1 MSNIINKIFDT
12 KLQSKIT
19 LSKALLLFYLIIGTG
34 YIKNIYSGQL
44 HDFIKNSRYAQHFIG
59 IIIMLILI
67 MEYGGVKKLVPIVVY
82 SILAYS
88 WFILT
93 TKLDVK
99 WNIAIILLMVLGY
112 FYEFKMSKKEVSA
125 KSDQA
130 LFKSDK
136 NKIKENH
143 NSIKTVI
150 VVSILAVT
158 LLGTIQY
165 LSKKKIQYGGN
176 FDPITF
182 LFEGRQK

>member
-19 LSKALLLFYLIIGTG
+19 LSKALLLFYLVIGSG
-34 YIKNIYSGQL
+34 YIQNIYSGQL
-44 HDFIKNSRYAQHFIG
+44 QDFIKNSRYVQHFIG
-59 IIIMLILI
+59 MIIMLILMI
-67 MEYGGVKKLVPIVVY
+67 DYGGVKKLLPAIVY
-82 SILAYS
+82 SILAYI

-136 NKIKENH
+136 QKIKKNH
-143 NSIKTVI
+143 NSIKNVI
-150 VVSILAVT
+150 IVSILAVT
-158 LLGTIQY
+158 VLGTIQY
-165 LSKKKIQYGGN
+165 LSKKKVQYGGN

>member
-19 LSKALLLFYLIIGTG
+19 LSRALLLFYLIIGTG
-34 YIKNIYSGQL
+34 YIQNIYSGQL
-44 HDFIKNSRYAQHFIG
+44 HDFIKNSRYTQHFIG
-59 IIIMLILI
+59 MIIMLTLI
-67 MEYGGVKKLVPIVVY
+67 IDYGGVKKFLPAVVY
-82 SILAYS
+82 SIIAYS

-136 NKIKENH
+136 KKIKKNH
-143 NSIKTVI
+143 NNIKTVI

-158 LLGTIQY
+158 LLGTVQY
-165 LSKKKIQYGGN
+165 LSKKKVQYGGDFN
-176 FDPITF
+176 PITF